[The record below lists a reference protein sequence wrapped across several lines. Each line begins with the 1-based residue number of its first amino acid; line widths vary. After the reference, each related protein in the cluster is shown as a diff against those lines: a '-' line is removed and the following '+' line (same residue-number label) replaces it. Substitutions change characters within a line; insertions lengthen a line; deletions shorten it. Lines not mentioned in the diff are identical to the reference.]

1 MMNIPMI
8 LNSRNDDSINLEEQN
23 SMDLNYIDP
32 INNWI
37 TIDSTQNNSFNK
49 NLIFNR
55 DIQLIPYISHDDSFL
70 KLYQLNI
77 FNRRNQNHFAI
88 LSPLSSENNLFLT
101 NQENGGILIDNDN
114 NSNFD
119 DEK

>member
-55 DIQLIPYISHDDSFL
+55 DIQL
-70 KLYQLNI
+70 
-77 FNRRNQNHFAI
+77 
-88 LSPLSSENNLFLT
+88 
-101 NQENGGILIDNDN
+101 N

>member
-55 DIQLIPYISHDDSFL
+55 DI
-70 KLYQLNI
+70 
-77 FNRRNQNHFAI
+77 
-88 LSPLSSENNLFLT
+88 
-101 NQENGGILIDNDN
+101 
-114 NSNFD
+114 
-119 DEK
+119 